1 MSTSIRKSLL
11 FKAVIVSVNLN
22 ALMILLGMIGNFVKS
37 LSVLGAVSK
46 VIAAPPGFLMAG
58 LLLHPRANSSGSDCG
73 CDVRRLGC
81 VHCFLRQWLRGLFL
95 RLMAYRR
102 SSKTEDS
109 LA

>member
-1 MSTSIRKSLL
+1 MRTSVRKSLL
-11 FKAVIVSVNLN
+11 FKAVIVSINLN

-46 VIAAPPGFLMAG
+46 VIAAPPGVLMR
-58 LLLHPRANSSGSDCG
+58 LLLHPRANSPVAIVAVMFG
-73 CDVRRLGC
+73 
-81 VHCFLRQWLRGLFL
+81 GLVVSIIFYPVIAWIVL